1 MRRCQDIKGGIRTWP
16 PGLKIL
22 PLSTPPAVYS
32 ETLFF
37 KEHHGLLDGN
47 PCSPSSEIHVI
58 ISQLSSLK
66 DLCDRYDFIYKSI
79 KPFPEVTELEESM

>member
-1 MRRCQDIKGGIRTWP
+1 
-16 PGLKIL
+16 
-22 PLSTPPAVYS
+22 
-32 ETLFF
+32 
-37 KEHHGLLDGN
+37 LLDGN